1 MDELLYATQLNNALW
16 NISLIVKY
24 PTKYDGTFIF
34 DRIGYELLFVKNAF
48 INFSTFSVSRETDS
62 FGNEEFVL
70 SFLSSNFF

>member
-34 DRIGYELLFVKNAF
+34 DKIGYDIVICKECFYKLFN
-48 INFSTFSVSRETDS
+48 I
-62 FGNEEFVL
+62 
-70 SFLSSNFF
+70 

>member
-1 MDELLYATQLNNALW
+1 MEHLF
-16 NISLIVKY
+16 LI
-24 PTKYDGTFIF
+24 GLAMI
-34 DRIGYELLFVKNAF
+34 LLFVKNAF